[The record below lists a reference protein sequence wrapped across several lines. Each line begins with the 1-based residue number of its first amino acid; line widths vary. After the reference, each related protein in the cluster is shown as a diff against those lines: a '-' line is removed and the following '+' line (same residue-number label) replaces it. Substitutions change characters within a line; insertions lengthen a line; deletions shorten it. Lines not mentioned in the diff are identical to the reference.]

1 MKKFL
6 LLYLFLFSAPVI
18 FAQGQTG
25 NTVINEVLEAR
36 REFFST
42 LYDTPDAEEH
52 PLGYNR
58 VEFFQK
64 EYDFNKSMLEK
75 LETINEE
82 ELSFD
87 DYISYKLLSFA
98 IDNDVKLFEFKEYLN
113 PILSE
118 SGFHTYVLGRAG
130 RSYRSKEALE
140 RYLVML
146 KDIPRYFDENI
157 ALMKEGIE
165 IGFTQPMDG
174 LQNYQAT
181 YDPYIVEDPE
191 QSIFWQ
197 PFQSKP
203 ESMSD
208 DEWSV
213 MQATARTYIN
223 EYATASYANLK
234 KFFEE
239 EYYPD
244 SRPQLGAS
252 TVPNG
257 KAYYEHKV
265 KYYTTLDVTPDEVH
279 QWGLDEVA
287 RIRSQMEQIIK
298 EVGFDGTFA
307 EFIDFLRTDPQFYPE
322 TGEELLKEASFIA
335 KKVDGRLPSL
345 FGTLPRQ
352 PYGVVPVPDYL
363 AENYTAGRYSGAPIN
378 SDRGGQYWVNLTKL
392 DSRPFYTLPALTLH
406 EAMPGHH
413 LQIALTAEMED
424 LPPFRR
430 NTYIN
435 AFGEGWGL
443 YAEYLGHE
451 LGIYETP
458 NDLFGRYT
466 YEMWRAVRLV
476 VDTGMH
482 YKGWTRDEA
491 VAYLADNSA
500 LSIHEVNTEINRYI
514 TWPGQALAYKT
525 GEMTIKRERAKA
537 EAALGEDFDVKE
549 FHDIVLSKGTVTMT
563 ILGEI
568 VDRWI
573 AEKKAELAAEDSE

>member
-1 MKKFL
+1 MKKYILLSLFL
-6 LLYLFLFSAPVI
+6 LSCSLTY
-18 FAQGQTG
+18 AQGQTG
-25 NTVINEVLEAR
+25 NATINEVLEER
-36 REFFST
+36 SEFFRT
-42 LYDTPDAEEH
+42 LYDTPDADEH

-58 VEFFQK
+58 KEFFEK
-64 EYDFNKSMLEK
+64 EYEFNKRMMAK
-75 LETINEE
+75 LETMGEE
-82 ELSFD
+82 GLSFD
-87 DYISYKLLSFA
+87 DYISYKLITFT
-98 IDNDVKLFEFKEYLN
+98 IDNDIKLYEFKEYLN
-113 PILSE
+113 PLLSE
-118 SGFHTYVLGRAG
+118 SGFHTYVLGRAS
-130 RSYRSKEALE
+130 RNYSSKEALE

-146 KDIPRYFDENI
+146 QDMPRYFDENI
-157 ALMKEGIE
+157 ALMREGIE
-165 IGFTQPMDG
+165 IGFTQPLEG

-181 YDPYIVEDPE
+181 YDPYIVDDPE

-197 PFQSKP
+197 PFNSKP
-203 ESMSD
+203 ESVSD
-208 DEWSV
+208 DEWDV

-223 EYATASYANLK
+223 DYATASYAKLK
-234 KFFEE
+234 EFFED
-239 EYYPD
+239 EYYPN
-244 SRPQLGAS
+244 SRPELGAS
-252 TVPNG
+252 SIPNG
-257 KAYYEHKV
+257 NAYYEHKV
-265 KYYTTLDVTPDEVH
+265 RYYTTLDVTPDEVH

-287 RIRSQMEQIIK
+287 RIRAQMEQIIE
-298 EVGFDGTFA
+298 EVGFEGTFA
-307 EFIDFLRTDPQFYPE
+307 EFIEFLRTDPQFYPK

-345 FGTLPRQ
+345 FGLLPRQ

-363 AENYTAGRYSGAPIN
+363 AENYTAGRYSGASLN

-392 DSRPFYTLPALTLH
+392 ESRTLYTLPALTLH

-413 LQIALTAEMED
+413 LQIALTAEMDD

-430 NTYIN
+430 NMYIN

-451 LGIYETP
+451 LDIYETP
-458 NDLFGRYT
+458 YELFGRYT

-482 YKGWTRDEA
+482 YKGWSRDEA
-491 VAYLADNSA
+491 VAYLSDNSA

-525 GEMTIKRERAKA
+525 GEMAIKKERAKA
-537 EAALGEDFDVKE
+537 EDALGEDFNVKE
-549 FHDIVLSKGTVTMT
+549 FHTVVLSKGTVTMT

-573 AEKKAELAAEDSE
+573 EEKKAELAEEAE